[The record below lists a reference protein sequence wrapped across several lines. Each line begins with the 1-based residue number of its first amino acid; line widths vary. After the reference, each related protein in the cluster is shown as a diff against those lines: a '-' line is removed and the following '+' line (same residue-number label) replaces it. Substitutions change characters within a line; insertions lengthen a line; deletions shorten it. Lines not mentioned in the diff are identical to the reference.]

1 MSILPP
7 QVAVNLNVKAALAN
21 RTVVTPSISVFSDE
35 WDGNPQLYIWGI
47 NIAAVVIGSILSY
60 KFYCLLDKTL
70 RRHRPVESNS

>member
-1 MSILPP
+1 
-7 QVAVNLNVKAALAN
+7 
-21 RTVVTPSISVFSDE
+21 VFSDE